1 MKITKKI
8 KVNNSD
14 SFDFIVEQ
22 KQTLT
27 KAQLAQKLEQLKR
40 RKKMLEDEV
49 ADIVDQINQ
58 IESLVI

>member
-58 IESLVI
+58 IEPLVI